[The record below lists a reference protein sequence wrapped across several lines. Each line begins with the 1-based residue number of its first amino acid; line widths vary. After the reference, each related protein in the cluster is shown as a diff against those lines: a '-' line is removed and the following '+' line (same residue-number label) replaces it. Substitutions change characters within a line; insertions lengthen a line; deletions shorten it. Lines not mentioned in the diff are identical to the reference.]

1 MKSIMYHYVQKSS
14 GPKNMQNI
22 WIIKKFEKQIIY
34 FKKNFK
40 FFNCLNLENF
50 YSKNNFNNKIF

>member
-14 GPKNMQNI
+14 GQKYAKYLDY
-22 WIIKKFEKQIIY
+22 KKFEKQIIY

-50 YSKNNFNNKIF
+50 IQKIILIIKFF